1 MIVNENTNIK
11 EWYMKEYPDD
21 EVGATL
27 NDDITFEGLF
37 ETLDSYGDVYEYL
50 GGQADSVVRERCFAK
65 LAEIM
70 QVDYSYIYE
79 QWLLSV

>member
-11 EWYMKEYPDD
+11 EWYMEEYPDD

-50 GGQADSVVRERCFAK
+50 GGAADSVVRERCFAK

>member
-1 MIVNENTNIK
+1 MDMNTNIK
-11 EWYMKEYPDD
+11 EWYMEEYPNDK
-21 EVGATL
+21 VGLTL

-37 ETLDSYGDVYEYL
+37 EVLDSYGDVYEYL
-50 GGQADSVVRERCFAK
+50 GGDADSVVRERCFAK

-79 QWLLSV
+79 QWLLSI